1 MTNSLVHKTE
11 ASFDRCRR
19 WLMQRMLTGR
29 TALLRQSEAKMVVE
43 EACLARDVLEMMRGE
58 SGCGV

>member
-1 MTNSLVHKTE
+1 MHKTE

-29 TALLRQSEAKMVVE
+29 TALLRTSEAKKEVE